1 MQNYCKTK
9 ISSIPF
15 PEFGTLEK
23 VNFSSTNTSKPFN
36 AKNYHKIFRRVFHS
50 KRMLSIFTKK
60 AMAKKFSLDKGKIR
74 VLLLEGIHESAVSSF
89 KQAGYTN
96 IEYSKS
102 ALDPADLEKKI
113 KDIHIIGIRS
123 RTQLT
128 SDILKKAKKLFAI
141 GCFSIG
147 TNQVDL
153 ASAKEYGIPVFNAP
167 FSNTRSVAELVLAEI
182 ILLMRGI
189 PEKNAAAHRGE
200 WLKIARNSFEVRGK
214 NLGIVGYG
222 HIGSQ
227 VSILAEALGMNVFYY
242 DIEKQLSL
250 GKAISCQ
257 SLGELLKVSDAVTL
271 HVPETE
277 LTMNMISA
285 DQLKLMKKNAVLLNA
300 SRGSVVDY
308 NALAAFLK
316 SGHLSGAAADVF
328 PKEPASND
336 EGFFS
341 ELQEFDN
348 VILTPHIGGSTSEAQ
363 ENIGFEVT
371 DKLIRYSDNGST
383 IGAVNFPQISLQQN
397 LNKQRFLHI
406 HKNVPGMLRNINL
419 IFTDKEINIAAQ
431 FLQTDADIGYVIID
445 TESELSEL
453 ISKELKNIPN
463 TIRARMLY

>member
-1 MQNYCKTK
+1 M
-9 ISSIPF
+9 P
-15 PEFGTLEK
+15 
-23 VNFSSTNTSKPFN
+23 
-36 AKNYHKIFRRVFHS
+36 
-50 KRMLSIFTKK
+50 
-60 AMAKKFSLDKGKIR
+60 KKFSLDKSKIK
-74 VLLLEGIHESAVSSF
+74 VLLLEGIHESAVAEF
-89 KQAGYTN
+89 KDAGYTN
-96 IEYSKS
+96 VEYSRS
-102 ALDPADLEKKI
+102 ALDPAELEKKI
-113 KDIHIIGIRS
+113 KDVHIIGIRS

-128 SDILKKAKKLFAI
+128 ADILRKGKKLFAI

-153 ASAKEYGIPVFNAP
+153 AAAKEFGIPVFNAP

-200 WLKIARNSFEVRGK
+200 WLKIAKNSFEVRGK

-250 GKAISCQ
+250 GKATACS
-257 SLGELLKVSDAVTL
+257 SLEELLEISDAVTL

-277 LTMNMISA
+277 LTKNMISSE
-285 DQLKLMKKNAVLLNA
+285 QLASMKKNAVLLNA
-300 SRGSVVDY
+300 SRGTVVDY
-308 NALAAFLK
+308 KALSEALK

-328 PKEPASND
+328 PKEPASNN
-336 EGFFS
+336 EKFVS

-363 ENIGFEVT
+363 ENIGIEVT

-419 IFTDKEINIAAQ
+419 VFTDKDINIASQ
-431 FLQTDADIGYVIID
+431 FLQTDAEIGYVIID
-445 TESELSEL
+445 TESDAGDALL
-453 ISKELKNIPN
+453 KELKKIPN